1 MSIAKRVLLFIL
13 TNLAILLTLNFA
25 LNVISV
31 LFGISLDPSSYSG
44 LMLFAVIW
52 GTGGAFISLLI
63 SKWIAKQAMGVRV
76 ISPNTMNPTEQEIL
90 QMVYS
95 IARRA
100 GLRTMP
106 EVGIYD
112 SPELNA
118 FATGPSR
125 NNSLVALST
134 GLLHRMNRDEVEG
147 VIGHEVAHIANGD
160 MVTMT
165 LIQSVV
171 NVFVI
176 FFSRLLARVIASN
189 TNENNRYWVYF
200 SLTMLFELIFGLLGS
215 LVVAYFSRLR
225 EYRADKG
232 GAMYA
237 GRDKMIAGLKK
248 LKAVFH
254 HLEPDD
260 SSLATLKIS
269 SKPSGIL
276 ALFSTHPPLEE
287 RIRRL
292 EQYRF

>member
-1 MSIAKRVLLFIL
+1 MTIAKRVLLFIL

-25 LNVISV
+25 LNIISV

-200 SLTMLFELIFGLLGS
+200 SLAMLFELIFGLLGS

-232 GAMYA
+232 GAIYA